1 MKSRS
6 YRYTPVIFLAVF
18 TAMSLCS
25 CKGYKQIPEDTLA
38 DIFRDMYKVNAY
50 MDRNSVNLKLD
61 SVDIYGPLINTYG
74 YTTSDFTN
82 TLTEAAKRKSFRI
95 TDIVEA
101 AIKRLEAERDAL
113 VEMVRIE
120 EIIDSTAFAVSRS
133 EIYADSL
140 ITIRSVADSAK
151 MKVKIPL
158 DGAQGK
164 IEITY
169 NYTLDSLDRNKDLTN
184 RHVIL
189 NDKGVTRSSTTL
201 KLLPGRRRA
210 YNTTLSAMEDA
221 SELEITLGNYPDNP
235 KRMHLTIDSLK
246 VVHQPA
252 LKEAHEVLSRQ
263 YTYRLL
269 IDGKEYN
276 EYYPDKKNSRSLRL
290 LSPLVDFQR
299 DSVVVE

>member
-6 YRYTPVIFLAVF
+6 YRYIPAIFVAVF

-140 ITIRSVADSAK
+140 IAIRSVADSAK

-189 NDKGVTRSSTTL
+189 NDKGITRSSTTL

-263 YTYRLL
+263 YRYRLL

-290 LSPLVDFQR
+290 LSPLVDSQR

>member
-1 MKSRS
+1 MKLKS
-6 YRYTPVIFLAVF
+6 YRYASVIFLAVF

-113 VEMVRIE
+113 AEMVRIE
-120 EIIDSTAFAVSRS
+120 GIIDSTAFAVSRS

-140 ITIRSVADSAK
+140 IAIRSVADSAK

-221 SELEITLGNYPDNP
+221 SSLEITLGNYPDNP
-235 KRMHLTIDSLK
+235 KRIHLTIDSLV
-246 VVHQPA
+246 VVHQPT

-263 YTYRLL
+263 YRYRLL

-290 LSPLVDFQR
+290 LSPLVDTQR